1 MKELGNKA
9 EAVRYPLLVIDTEK
23 LNQNLETLAARIHG
37 AACSLMI
44 VTKGFCADPHI
55 VALLLGSSAVDYL
68 ADSRIQNIQT
78 YAGRGKETVLLRLP
92 QVCEIPEVVRW
103 ADISFNSEMET
114 IRLLNEEALKQHKIH
129 RIVLMI
135 DLGDLREGIFFKE
148 EATIFDT
155 LEAIQA
161 LSNIRLA
168 GIGTNLTCYGAIIPK
183 KDNLSVLSALAER
196 IESQYHLKLA
206 IVSGGNSSSYYLIE
220 KGELPKGINNLRLG
234 ESFVLGG
241 ETAFQSPIKGASTDA
256 VILEAQIVEL
266 KIKPSMPIGEI
277 GMDAFGKRPVY
288 EDRGLR
294 KRAIL
299 AIGRQDIDSEGIT
312 ALNPRIRVLGA
323 SSDHLLLDVTESEI
337 PYQVGDIIPF
347 TMNYSA
353 FLRAFTSPYIGRR
366 YIEPQ

>member
-1 MKELGNKA
+1 MEELSNKTD
-9 EAVRYPLLVIDTEK
+9 AVRYPLLVIDTEK
-23 LNQNLETLAARIHG
+23 LHRNLETLAAATHG
-37 AACSLMI
+37 AGCSLMI
-44 VTKGFCADPHI
+44 VTKSFCADPHI
-55 VALLLGSSAVDYL
+55 AALLLGNKGVDYL

-103 ADISFNSEMET
+103 ADISFNSELET
-114 IRLLNEEALKQHKIH
+114 LRLLNEEALKQRKLH

-135 DLGDLREGIFFKE
+135 DLGDLREGIFFKDE
-148 EATIFDT
+148 PAIFDT
-155 LEAIQA
+155 VEAIQS

-183 KDNLSVLSALAER
+183 KDNLSLLTALAEQ
-196 IESQYHLKLA
+196 IESRYHLKLA

-234 ESFVLGG
+234 ESFVLGN
-241 ETAFQSPIKGASTDA
+241 ETAFQSLIKGTYTDT

-277 GMDAFGKRPVY
+277 GVDAFGKRPVY
-288 EDRGLR
+288 QDRGYI

-299 AIGRQDIDSEGIT
+299 AIGRQDIDPTGIT

-337 PYQVGDIIPF
+337 PYQVGDIVSF

-366 YIEPQ
+366 YIEA